1 VTPRRFGMADDW
13 TRFEPALRAF
23 TPKFAIPVLNG
34 G

>member
-1 VTPRRFGMADDW
+1 MADDW